1 MDFIIAGNGLKNLIY
16 RKTSTAKGGSMARLK
31 IAATI
36 LDTAEKWKKRC
47 LLEGG
52 SQFAG
57 PQVVGYSRPPIQVT
71 ARSHRGGNLKTRF
84 LHCERRSQFMIG
96 VSQLAGPQTVG

>member
-1 MDFIIAGNGLKNLIY
+1 
-16 RKTSTAKGGSMARLK
+16 MARLK

-36 LDTAEKWKKRC
+36 LDVAEKWKKRC

-57 PQVVGYSRPPIQVT
+57 PQ
-71 ARSHRGGNLKTRF
+71 
-84 LHCERRSQFMIG
+84 
-96 VSQLAGPQTVG
+96 TVG

>member
-1 MDFIIAGNGLKNLIY
+1 M
-16 RKTSTAKGGSMARLK
+16 TRLK

-36 LDTAEKWKKRC
+36 LDAAEKWKKRC

-52 SQFAG
+52 
-57 PQVVGYSRPPIQVT
+57 
-71 ARSHRGGNLKTRF
+71 
-84 LHCERRSQFMIG
+84 SQFMIG